1 MTQKVPA
8 MVLSTDLLGDLI
20 RRKHNCL
27 LHLRDL
33 GARQL
38 GLVRQGSMDE
48 LLDVLAAKQQ
58 LLVELQRIE
67 RGLDPFR
74 GQDPEARAWRSPD
87 DRQRCAEELARCDAL
102 LAEIMAQEKQSE
114 QELIRRRDE
123 AARRLQG
130 AHTAAQAR
138 QAYAAGPPAP
148 AGLDLTS

>member
-1 MTQKVPA
+1 MS
-8 MVLSTDLLGDLI
+8 LSTDLLGDLI

-33 GARQL
+33 GQRQL
-38 GLVRQGSMDE
+38 ALVRRGSMDE
-48 LLDVLAAKQQ
+48 LLDVLAAKQH

-74 GQDPEARAWRSPD
+74 QEDPDERTWRSAEE
-87 DRQRCAEELARCDAL
+87 RQRCAEELARCDSL
-102 LAEIMAQEKQSE
+102 LAEIMTQEKQSE

-138 QAYAAGPPAP
+138 QAYTEDAPAP

>member
-1 MTQKVPA
+1 MP
-8 MVLSTDLLGDLI
+8 LPTDLLSDLI

-27 LHLRDL
+27 LHLHDL
-33 GARQL
+33 GQRQL
-38 GLVRQGSMDE
+38 GLVRRGSMDE
-48 LLDVLAAKQQ
+48 LLDVLAAKQH

-74 GQDPEARAWRSPD
+74 HQDPDQRIWHSAE
-87 DRQRCAEELARCDAL
+87 DRQRCAQQLARCDAL

-123 AARRLQG
+123 AARQLQG
-130 AHTAAQAR
+130 AHTAALAR
-138 QAYAAGPPAP
+138 RAYAEGRPAT

>member
-1 MTQKVPA
+1 MG
-8 MVLSTDLLGDLI
+8 LSTDLLGDLI
-20 RRKHNCL
+20 RRKHTCL

-33 GARQL
+33 GLRQL

-48 LLDVLAAKQQ
+48 LLDVLAAKQH

-74 GQDPEARAWRSPD
+74 HEDPETRSWRSPE
-87 DRQRCAEELARCDAL
+87 DRQRCAEELARCDSL

-130 AHTAAQAR
+130 VHTAAQAR
-138 QAYAAGPPAP
+138 EAYAACPTAP

>member
-1 MTQKVPA
+1 MP
-8 MVLSTDLLGDLI
+8 LPTDLLSDLI

-33 GARQL
+33 GQRQL
-38 GLVRQGSMDE
+38 DLVRQGSMDE
-48 LLDVLAAKQQ
+48 LLDLLAAKQH
-58 LLVELQRIE
+58 LLAELQRIE

-74 GQDPEARAWRSPD
+74 DEDPDQRAWHAPE
-87 DRQRCAEELARCDAL
+87 DRQRCAQELARCDAL

-130 AHTAAQAR
+130 VHTAAQAR
-138 QAYAAGPPAP
+138 RAYADGRPAT

>member
-1 MTQKVPA
+1 MP
-8 MVLSTDLLGDLI
+8 LSTDLLGDLI

-33 GARQL
+33 GQRQL
-38 GLVRQGSMDE
+38 ALVRRGSMDE
-48 LLDVLAAKQQ
+48 LLDVLAAKQH

-74 GQDPEARAWRSPD
+74 QEDPEQRTWRSAEE
-87 DRQRCAEELARCDAL
+87 RQRCAEELARCDSL
-102 LAEIMAQEKQSE
+102 LAEIMTQEKQSE
-114 QELIRRRDE
+114 HELIRRRDE

-130 AHTAAQAR
+130 AHRAAQAR
-138 QAYAAGPPAP
+138 QAYTEDAPAS

>member
-1 MTQKVPA
+1 ML
-8 MVLSTDLLGDLI
+8 LSTDLLGDLI

-33 GARQL
+33 GQRQL

-48 LLDVLAAKQQ
+48 LLDVLAAKQH

-74 GQDPEARAWRSPD
+74 KQDPEARSWRSPE

-102 LAEIMAQEKQSE
+102 LAEIMTQEKQSE

-138 QAYAAGPPAP
+138 QAYAGDPPAT